1 MKKKVIAALMVAA
14 MAVGLLAGC
23 GGASDDKGGAANTGS
38 ASEETSSGSKSESTD
53 GVLTKVDLTGQDIY
67 VGIAPGSGGSAWR
80 DQMVNDITDV
90 LDEYKTSGDIK
101 GYKVVNNATNGDAN
115 EQVQIIR
122 DFIDD
127 PQVNVIMINPN
138 DTTSLNE
145 AVLDAEAAG
154 KLVVVYD
161 ASITANRKWKSS
173 EVLIV

>member
-1 MKKKVIAALMVAA
+1 MRKRVPV
-14 MAVGLLAGC
+14 VR
-23 GGASDDKGGAANTGS
+23 ASQQI
-38 ASEETSSGSKSESTD
+38 

-122 DFIDD
+122 DLS
-127 PQVNVIMINPN
+127 MI
-138 DTTSLNE
+138 L
-145 AVLDAEAAG
+145 
-154 KLVVVYD
+154 
-161 ASITANRKWKSS
+161 R
-173 EVLIV
+173 